1 MSDLIG
7 GLIVVIVTGI
17 FIGVIFLLVSSR
29 RKKAEKVLEELVSKH
44 GWRYDKVSERLKA
57 GYRIYGSRWKLEGLR
72 VSSESSSDTGS
83 SNIRDYTLWQ
93 SADVTFSQGILM
105 IGPKQPEINLGGISD
120 VLKQTMLK
128 LMVGDEADG
137 AEGIQ
142 ESLIGRMALRERYMV
157 WTNQEEAARGV
168 LTPEVENA
176 LIRYPG
182 KVPPVVKIN
191 ARGLEVKLISQRLQ
205 KPEEIE
211 GLVAIGEAFLV

>member
-93 SADVTFSQGILM
+93 SADVTFS
-105 IGPKQPEINLGGISD
+105 
-120 VLKQTMLK
+120 
-128 LMVGDEADG
+128 
-137 AEGIQ
+137 
-142 ESLIGRMALRERYMV
+142 
-157 WTNQEEAARGV
+157 
-168 LTPEVENA
+168 
-176 LIRYPG
+176 PG
-182 KVPPVVKIN
+182 
-191 ARGLEVKLISQRLQ
+191 LS
-205 KPEEIE
+205 
-211 GLVAIGEAFLV
+211 